1 MFWIEATNNPGEQY
15 KKIKSRGSTVFIINE
30 FIIER
35 ILFFGNKYQASKTV
49 KSKKNCIGI
58 NLIAV
63 LRIYR
68 KDEDEVIEINSYEC

>member
-35 ILFFGNKYQASKTV
+35 ILFFGNKYQTSKTV
-49 KSKKNCIGI
+49 KSKKT
-58 NLIAV
+58 V
-63 LRIYR
+63 
-68 KDEDEVIEINSYEC
+68 